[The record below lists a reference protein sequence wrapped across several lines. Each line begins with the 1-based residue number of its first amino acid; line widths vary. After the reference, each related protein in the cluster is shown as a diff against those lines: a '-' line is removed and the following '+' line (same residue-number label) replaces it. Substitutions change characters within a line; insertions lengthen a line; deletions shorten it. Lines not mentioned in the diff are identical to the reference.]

1 MKKKTIYTSLVLLSA
16 GMGLCSCEGLLDEHP
31 DSYYERSDFF
41 RNASTVQMGI
51 TGIYNVLPSIYGDY
65 DMAFAASDDT
75 YYVSGINQ
83 DSGRRDIA
91 HYQLTTSNT
100 YVENEWMYTYDGLN
114 RANYMIDGI
123 ENMDGYDDSE
133 ELHLLVA
140 EAKFLRAFLSFNLVK
155 YWGDVPYKTTYTGTY
170 GEAYGPRVD
179 REEIYDQIISDL
191 EDAKILEWADASSSP
206 ERASQGAVRALLM
219 RVLLFRAGYSLRMD
233 GSLQRPDDSAREEYF
248 TAVTREWEAFEQSG
262 AHGFYNGGYEALF
275 RSFSEGELNSRESI
289 FEIAFYTE
297 DGRTGARGYW
307 GTYNGPLVAA
317 PGITATETDGFMGR
331 ANAMYRV
338 IPEWRDFFEYSE
350 EEGGVRDE
358 RRDVM
363 VCTYQY
369 NWDSDLYAHVVQDNT
384 DRPKQWYPG
393 KWRREWMPLGYKDPN
408 ITDVN
413 YCNIRYADV
422 VLMAAEA
429 YNEIGQTGKAWELLN
444 NVRSRAGASQ
454 ITAANYSTLM
464 KAPKVYDLD
473 FIDDSDEAGR
483 FRTALFWERGFELAF
498 EGHRKFDLI
507 RWGILKEALA
517 LPEDHNTAANQGED
531 GFIAKHTFQSGKH
544 ELFPIPLDEIQANPY
559 LNNTNNPN
567 Y

>member
-1 MKKKTIYTSLVLLSA
+1 MKRTITIFFAAAALSS
-16 GMGLCSCEGLLDEHP
+16 CSGVLDENP
-31 DSYYERSDFF
+31 GSYYERDEFF
-41 RNASTVQMGI
+41 KNAQTVRMGI
-51 TGIYNVLPSIYGDY
+51 TGIYNVLPSLYGDCE
-65 DMAFAASDDT
+65 MAFAASDDT

-83 DSGRRDIA
+83 DNSRRDIA
-91 HYQLTTSNT
+91 HYSLTTTNS
-100 YVENEWMYTYDGLN
+100 YVETVWNYTYDGLN
-114 RANYMIDGI
+114 RANYMIQGI
-123 ENMDGYDDSE
+123 EAMDGYEDSE

-140 EAKFLRAFLSFNLVK
+140 EAKFLRAFFSFNLVR
-155 YWGDVPYKTTYTGTY
+155 YWGDVPYKTYSTGSY
-170 GEAYGPRVD
+170 EEAYLPRTD
-179 REEIYDQIISDL
+179 RQEIYDQIVADL
-191 EDAKILEWADASSSP
+191 EDAKILSWADAFTSP
-206 ERASQGAVRALLM
+206 ERVSQGAVRALLM
-219 RVLLFRAGYSLRMD
+219 RVLLFRAGYSLGMD
-233 GSLQRPDDSAREEYF
+233 GALHRPDEDARMEYF
-248 TAVTREWEAFEQSG
+248 TAVTREWEAFEQNG
-262 AHGFYNGGYEALF
+262 YHGFYDGGYEALF
-275 RSFSEGELNSRESI
+275 RSFSEGVLNSKESI
-289 FEIAFYTE
+289 FEVAFYTE

-317 PGITATETDGFMGR
+317 PGIDPTETDSYMGR
-331 ANAMYRV
+331 ANAMFRV

-369 NWDSDLYAHVVQDNT
+369 NWNSDTYSHEKQDNI

-413 YCNIRYADV
+413 YCNMRYADV

-429 YNEIGQTGKAWELLN
+429 YNEIGETGKAWTLLN
-444 NVRSRAGASQ
+444 SVRSRAGATE
-454 ITAANYSTLM
+454 ITSSNYASLM
-464 KAPKVYDLD
+464 KSPKVYDLP
-473 FIDDSDEAGR
+473 FIDDSDEAGK

-517 LPEDHNTAANQGED
+517 LPAEHNTRANQGED
-531 GFIAKHTFQSGKH
+531 AFIAGSTFQSGKH
-544 ELFPIPLDEIQANPY
+544 ELFPIPLDEIQANRL

>member
-1 MKKKTIYTSLVLLSA
+1 MKRTITIFFAAAALSS
-16 GMGLCSCEGLLDEHP
+16 CSGVLDENP
-31 DSYYERSDFF
+31 GSYYERDEFF
-41 RNASTVQMGI
+41 KNAQTVRMGI
-51 TGIYNVLPSIYGDY
+51 TGIYNVLPSLYGDCE
-65 DMAFAASDDT
+65 MAFAASDDT

-83 DSGRRDIA
+83 DNSRRDIA
-91 HYQLTTSNT
+91 HYNLTTTNS
-100 YVENEWMYTYDGLN
+100 YVETVWNYTYDGLN
-114 RANYMIDGI
+114 RANYMIQGI
-123 ENMDGYDDSE
+123 EGMDGYEDSE

-140 EAKFLRAFLSFNLVK
+140 EAKFLRAFFSFNLVR
-155 YWGDVPYKTTYTGTY
+155 YWGDVPYKTSSTGSY
-170 GEAYGPRVD
+170 EGAYLPRTD
-179 REEIYDQIISDL
+179 RQEIYDQIVADL
-191 EDAKILEWADASSSP
+191 EDAKILSWADASTSP
-206 ERASQGAVRALLM
+206 ERATQGAVRALLM
-219 RVLLFRAGYSLRMD
+219 RVLLFRAGYSLGMD
-233 GSLQRPDDSAREEYF
+233 GALHRPDEDARMEYF
-248 TAVTREWEAFEQSG
+248 TAVTREWEAFEQNG
-262 AHGFYNGGYEALF
+262 YHGFYDGGYEALF
-275 RSFSEGELNSRESI
+275 RSFSEGVLNSKESI
-289 FEIAFYTE
+289 FEVAFYTE

-317 PGITATETDGFMGR
+317 PGIDPTETDSYMGR
-331 ANAMYRV
+331 ANAMFRV

-369 NWDSDLYAHVVQDNT
+369 NWNSDTYSHEKQDNI

-413 YCNIRYADV
+413 YCNMRYADV

-429 YNEIGQTGKAWELLN
+429 YNEIGETGKAWTLLN
-444 NVRSRAGASQ
+444 SVRSRAGATE
-454 ITAANYSTLM
+454 ITSSNYASLM
-464 KAPKVYDLD
+464 KSPKVYDLP
-473 FIDDSDEAGR
+473 FIDDSDEAGK

-517 LPEDHNTAANQGED
+517 LPAEHNTRANQGED
-531 GFIAKHTFQSGKH
+531 AFIAGSTFQSGKH
-544 ELFPIPLDEIQANPY
+544 ELFPIPLDEIQANRL